1 MSRIG
6 VAAVGSSL
14 VAVLLLTLPA
24 CDGPPFADARDR
36 NAVPVVGHVGAPTKI
51 LFIGNSFT
59 YFNQGI
65 DFHLGELAASATPP
79 VVLEIASRTT
89 PNQTLMGH
97 YQDES
102 THDAIAQRQWD
113 VVVLQGAS
121 YETIDPEDRDS
132 FVAFARQLDAKITS
146 TGAQTAFFM
155 TWPFRFRPGMAAII
169 ADTYT
174 RTGNE
179 LGALVVPAGLAWGAA
194 QAMDDSVGLYSD
206 LRHPSLQGTYLATC
220 VFYAALTGNSPVG
233 LPYTGGLEA
242 DEAQLLQQAAWET
255 VASFYL
261 QHANAPGDR
270 ANQ

>member
-1 MSRIG
+1 MRRICL
-6 VAAVGSSL
+6 AAVGTSL
-14 VAVLLLTLPA
+14 VAMLLLTLPA
-24 CDGPPFADARDR
+24 CEGSPFAAARER
-36 NAVPVVGHVGAPTKI
+36 SAVPAVGHVDAPTKI

-102 THDAIAQRQWD
+102 THEALAQRQWD

-121 YETIDPEDRDS
+121 YETIDPEDRDR
-132 FVAFARQLDAKITS
+132 FVAFAGQLDAKIAS
-146 TGAQTAFFM
+146 TGARTALFM

-194 QAMDDSVGLYSD
+194 QAMDESVGLYSD

-220 VFYAALTGNSPVG
+220 VFYAALTGESPVG

-242 DEAQLLQQAAWET
+242 DEAQLLQRAAWET
-255 VASFYL
+255 VESFYRPRAVVPGD
-261 QHANAPGDR
+261 HAN
-270 ANQ
+270 Q